1 MLEPSELYVVA
12 PEGARLDHPIMIQ
25 ALDGFI
31 DAGAV
36 RHQVRTHLLESL
48 EHRVVA
54 TFDVDALLDY
64 RARRPYMTFDRDHW
78 ADYDEPLLA
87 MHAVTDAAGTEFL
100 LLSGPEPDSQW
111 ERFTAAVRQLVE
123 RFDVRLTI
131 GLSAIPMAVPHT
143 RGVSM
148 TTHGTRPEIVPPSPQ
163 WIDKVQVPAS
173 AGGLLEYRLGQAGHD
188 AVSFAVHVP
197 HYVSQM
203 QFAPAALAV
212 LEAVGNVSKLDL
224 PADALREAAAA
235 MLAVVDAQVADSPDV
250 AAAVQALEA
259 QYDAFVRGQGRGL
272 LAEGATELPTADE
285 IGAELERYLAQQAR
299 RPENPDA

>member
-1 MLEPSELYVVA
+1 
-12 PEGARLDHPIMIQ
+12 
-25 ALDGFI
+25 
-31 DAGAV
+31 
-36 RHQVRTHLLESL
+36 
-48 EHRVVA
+48 
-54 TFDVDALLDY
+54 
-64 RARRPYMTFDRDHW
+64 MTFERDHW

-87 MHAVTDAAGTEFL
+87 LHALTDAAGTDFL
-100 LLSGPEPDSQW
+100 LLSGPEPDIQW

-123 RFDVRLTI
+123 HFDVRLTI

-148 TTHGTRPEIVPPSPQ
+148 TTHGTRAEIVPPSPQ

-188 AVSFAVHVP
+188 AISFAVHVP
-197 HYVSQM
+197 HYVSQL

-212 LEAVGNVSKLDL
+212 LEAVANLTKLDL
-224 PADALREAAAA
+224 PAGAMREAAAA
-235 MLAVVDAQVADSPDV
+235 TLAVVDSQVAESPDV

-299 RPENPDA
+299 RPEDPDT

>member
-1 MLEPSELYVVA
+1 MLDPAQLYVVA
-12 PEGARLDHPIMIQ
+12 PDSGRLEHPILIQ
-25 ALDGFI
+25 ALDGFV

-36 RHQVRTHLLESL
+36 RHQVREHLLESL

-64 RARRPYMTFDRDHW
+64 RARRPYMTFERDHW

-87 MHAVTDAAGTEFL
+87 LHSLTDQAGTEFL
-100 LLSGPEPDSQW
+100 LLSGPEPDFQW
-111 ERFTAAVRQLVE
+111 ERFTAAVQQLVE
-123 RFDVRLTI
+123 HFDVRLTI

-148 TTHGTRPEIVPPSPQ
+148 TTHGTRPDIVPPSPQ

-188 AVSFAVHVP
+188 AISFAVHVP
-197 HYVSQM
+197 HYVSQL

-212 LEAVGNVSKLDL
+212 LEAVANLTKLDL

-235 MLAVVDAQVADSPDV
+235 TLAVVDSQVAESPDV

-299 RPENPDA
+299 RPEEPDT